1 MLSLTDTDKDQPETE
16 VDTLEPKE
24 ESLQETLQEEPTE
37 APVQDTEEI
46 PDKYRGKGLQ
56 DIIRMHQEAEK
67 HLGRQGQELG
77 EARKDREYYQTM
89 LDQMI
94 STKTVDAAPT
104 GESQDEEV
112 DFFSDPDK
120 AVEARVRKM
129 LENNDDLKGAK
140 QLREEVTRQSTVAQ
154 LQKDHPDWQQV
165 AQSPEFLEWVQKS
178 QFRTQLAAQAD
189 SYDYGAANE
198 LFSLYKERAGYQQ
211 SAKAEEQVS
220 RRENV
225 QKASTGASKAA
236 GETKGKRTYRRS
248 DIRELMQNDPTRYR
262 QLEPEI
268 RKAYA
273 EGRVVGP

>member
-16 VDTLEPKE
+16 VDTLELE
-24 ESLQETLQEEPTE
+24 GDSLEQEQPTE
-37 APVQDTEEI
+37 APEEDI

-89 LDQMI
+89 LDQVI

-140 QLREEVTRQSTVAQ
+140 QLREEVTRQSTVSQ
-154 LQKDHPDWQQV
+154 LQKDHPDWQQ
-165 AQSPEFLEWVQKS
+165 
-178 QFRTQLAAQAD
+178 
-189 SYDYGAANE
+189 
-198 LFSLYKERAGYQQ
+198 
-211 SAKAEEQVS
+211 
-220 RRENV
+220 
-225 QKASTGASKAA
+225 
-236 GETKGKRTYRRS
+236 
-248 DIRELMQNDPTRYR
+248 
-262 QLEPEI
+262 
-268 RKAYA
+268 
-273 EGRVVGP
+273 